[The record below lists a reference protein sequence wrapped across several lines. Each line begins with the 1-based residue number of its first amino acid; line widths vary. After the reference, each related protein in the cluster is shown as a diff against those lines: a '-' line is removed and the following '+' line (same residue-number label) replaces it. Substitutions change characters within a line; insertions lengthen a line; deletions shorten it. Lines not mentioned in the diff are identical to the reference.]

1 MVADL
6 LAAMQTEEAAKLE
19 AQQRLA
25 STQDHVTA
33 LQARPELTRTPDVSP
48 DPVRI

>member
-6 LAAMQTEEAAKLE
+6 LAAMHTEEAAKLE

-25 STQDHVTA
+25 SAQDRVTA
-33 LQARPELTRTPDVSP
+33 LQARPALA
-48 DPVRI
+48 